1 MDRGEPEVSS
11 ILRASGIY
19 RTFDERDVLSGLDLG
34 IERGEF
40 VAVVGKSGVGKS
52 TLLGIIGTHD
62 LLYKGELLI
71 GGNDVQSMEDSE
83 LAEVRRR
90 FLGFVF
96 QDFHLL
102 PHLTAME
109 NVMLPAV
116 FSGRDVDSAR
126 KRAGNILERLSV
138 RIDSTP
144 TSVLSRGE
152 RQRIAVARGLLNEPE
167 LLLADEPSASLDE
180 ANERI
185 LFDLLDGLRRENGFA
200 MVAVVHSQGVLD
212 RADRV
217 LELRDGKLHE
227 TG

>member
-1 MDRGEPEVSS
+1 MSS
-11 ILRASGIY
+11 ILQASDVY
-19 RTFDERDVLSGLDLG
+19 RTFDERNVLSGLELS

-62 LLYKGELLI
+62 LQYSGQLLI
-71 GGNDVQSMEDSE
+71 GGNDVKSMENSE

-109 NVMLPAV
+109 NVILPAV
-116 FSGRDVDSAR
+116 FSGRNVDSAR
-126 KRAGNILERLSV
+126 KRARSILERLFV

-152 RQRIAVARGLLNEPE
+152 RQRVAVARGLLNDPE

-180 ANERI
+180 ANEQV
-185 LFDLLDGLRRENGFA
+185 LFDLLDGLRRESGFA
-200 MVAVVHSQGVLD
+200 MVAVVHSASVLD

-227 TG
+227 TR